1 MHRTPQF
8 TPMDLS
14 SPYYAIL
21 FNGLQ
26 LGGVSLGFSA
36 GDDGSVVVDMGTS
49 NLVLQVLP
57 PAGVREAPVVL

>member
-1 MHRTPQF
+1 MQRTPQF

-21 FNGLQ
+21 LNGLH
-26 LGGVSLGFSA
+26 LGGVSLEFRA
-36 GDDGSVVVDMGTS
+36 EDDGSMVVDMGTS
-49 NLVLQVLP
+49 NLVLRVLP